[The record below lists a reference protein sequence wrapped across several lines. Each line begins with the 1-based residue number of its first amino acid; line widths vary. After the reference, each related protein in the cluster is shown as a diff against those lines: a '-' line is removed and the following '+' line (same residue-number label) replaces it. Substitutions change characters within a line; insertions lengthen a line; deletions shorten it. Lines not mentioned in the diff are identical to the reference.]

1 MVKIRGILNA
11 RKINVLAREQGQ
23 SYIKSNFQFFRLS
36 VCGAMT
42 RFSSRNTSQLRH
54 NDGLG
59 ICFATES
66 IAQLSHRPEDR
77 FDRFLH
83 SWKKRDRRK
92 ILLQIFQAL
101 EEYFL
106 KTLLGKSLPH
116 WAGRLLTV
124 DNYLGQ
130 QSSDQSADNQ
140 KVFLQLLRIDLKR
153 NQFAR
158 DTFAWPQS
166 RFAIS
171 LVDSREK

>member
-11 RKINVLAREQGQ
+11 RKINVLAREKGQ
-23 SYIKSNFQFFRLS
+23 SYIKSKLQFFLLS

-42 RFSSRNTSQLRH
+42 RFLSRNTSQLRH

-92 ILLQIFQAL
+92 ILLQIFEL
-101 EEYFL
+101 RNIFL
-106 KTLLGKSLPH
+106 KPCLVKAFLTGKDVCSQSTIILG
-116 WAGRLLTV
+116 
-124 DNYLGQ
+124 
-130 QSSDQSADNQ
+130 
-140 KVFLQLLRIDLKR
+140 
-153 NQFAR
+153 
-158 DTFAWPQS
+158 
-166 RFAIS
+166 IS
-171 LVDSREK
+171 LQINQQITKRSFYSFFSLI